1 MFEYILKCVC
11 FYLIVVF
18 ICFKNIE
25 VIFEDMYMTVN
36 YWKLILLKN
45 YLKFKNDG
53 IV

>member
-1 MFEYILKCVC
+1 MFEYILKCVVC

-36 YWKLILLKN
+36 Y
-45 YLKFKNDG
+45 
-53 IV
+53 